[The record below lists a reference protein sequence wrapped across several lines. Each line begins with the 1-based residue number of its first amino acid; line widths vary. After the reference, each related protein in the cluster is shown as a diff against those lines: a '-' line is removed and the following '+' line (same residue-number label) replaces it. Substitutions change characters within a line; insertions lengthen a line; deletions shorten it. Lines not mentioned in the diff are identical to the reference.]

1 MLFGEEEKR
10 DRQGGG
16 VFGEEVQRKTK
27 EDARLRGSCYTV
39 KARPGARRG
48 RGSMRRILL
57 IDDDEELCELLAAF
71 FSGEGFEIS
80 AVHDGPSGI
89 AEALSGNCSIVIL
102 DVMLPGCSG
111 FDVLREIRTKSRV
124 PVLMLTAKGEHVD
137 RIVGLELGADDYV
150 PKPFNTRE
158 LAARVRA
165 VLRRTEPGNGDEHSE
180 EIGDLA
186 MNTLSRSV
194 SLGGQAV
201 ELTGTEFRLL
211 ELLMLSAGH
220 VVPLDK
226 ISREVLGRR
235 YSAFDRS
242 IGVHVSNLRR
252 KIGLYGDGS
261 ERIRNIRGEGYVL
274 VFPDRSENGKERV
287 AP

>member
-1 MLFGEEEKR
+1 
-10 DRQGGG
+10 
-16 VFGEEVQRKTK
+16 
-27 EDARLRGSCYTV
+27 
-39 KARPGARRG
+39 
-48 RGSMRRILL
+48 MRHILL
-57 IDDDEELCELLAAF
+57 IDDDVELCELLAAF

-89 AEALSGNCSIVIL
+89 TEALSGNYSVVIL
-102 DVMLPGCSG
+102 DVMLPGCGG
-111 FDVLREIRTKSRV
+111 FDALREIRAKSRV

-165 VLRRTEPGNGDEHSE
+165 VLRRTEPENGDEHSE
-180 EIGDLA
+180 EIGGLS
-186 MNTLSRSV
+186 MNTMSRSV
-194 SLGGQAV
+194 SVYGRSV

-211 ELLMLSAGH
+211 ELLMISAGH
-220 VVPLDK
+220 VVSLDR
-226 ISREVLGRR
+226 ISQDVLGRR

-252 KIGLYGDGS
+252 KIGPYGAGS

-274 VFPDRSENGKERV
+274 VFPDRPETGKERLV
-287 AP
+287 P

>member
-1 MLFGEEEKR
+1 
-10 DRQGGG
+10 
-16 VFGEEVQRKTK
+16 
-27 EDARLRGSCYTV
+27 
-39 KARPGARRG
+39 
-48 RGSMRRILL
+48 MRHILL
-57 IDDDEELCELLAAF
+57 IDDDVELCELLAAF
-71 FSGEGFEIS
+71 FSGEGFEFS

-89 AEALSGNCSIVIL
+89 AEALSGACSIVIL

-194 SLGGQAV
+194 SVGGQAV

-220 VVPLDK
+220 VVTLDK
-226 ISREVLGRR
+226 ISREALGRR

-252 KIGLYGDGS
+252 KIGPYGDGS

-274 VFPDRSENGKERV
+274 VFPDRPETGRERV